1 MSAEASP
8 ETTTAA
14 PRPRWL
20 LRLAGGAAILLLLVA
35 LDRFLSADGLF
46 GYGVSAYTS
55 RLLMLAGINVSLA
68 VSLNLVLGMTGQ
80 FSIGHAG
87 FMAVGAYV
95 AAYLS
100 VYHGA
105 AMERA
110 MAFLGPGM
118 APQGAFLLI
127 VVAAALAAALVGL
140 LVGIPS
146 LRLRGDYLAIVT
158 LGFAEIIRIVL
169 VNLDVVGGA
178 TGFAVP
184 ARASFLWIGGLA
196 FVTVVAVRNL
206 GSSAVGRTL
215 AAIREDEIAAQAM
228 GVHITRFKVLA
239 FALSAA
245 FAGASGAL
253 FGHYTQFLSTND
265 FTFIRSFEIIVMV
278 IIGGVGSL
286 TGSVLGAFLVTLL
299 PELLRGF
306 ASWRLVLYSALLVT
320 IMLTR
325 PQGILGR
332 RELSDLWRGWR
343 RRRSA
348 GEP

>member
-1 MSAEASP
+1 MNEPSAVESP
-8 ETTTAA
+8 AAA
-14 PRPRWL
+14 PRPRWA
-20 LRLAGGAAILLLLVA
+20 LRLLAAAGVLLALLIV
-35 LDRFLSADGLF
+35 DRVLSPEGLF
-46 GYGVSAYTS
+46 GYGVSAYWS

-100 VYHGA
+100 VYRGPAAEQALGA
-105 AMERA
+105 
-110 MAFLGPGM
+110 LGPTAAGSLV
-118 APQGAFLLI
+118 FLAI
-127 VVAAALAAALVGL
+127 VVAAALAAAAVGL

-146 LRLRGDYLAIVT
+146 LRLGGDYLAIVT

-184 ARASFLWIGGLA
+184 GRASFLWVGGLA
-196 FVTVVAVRNL
+196 FLTIMVVRNL
-206 GSSAVGRTL
+206 GRSATGRAL
-215 AAIREDEIAAQAM
+215 VAIREDEIAAQAM
-228 GVHITRFKVLA
+228 GIDLTRNKVLA

-245 FAGASGAL
+245 FAGAAGAL

-286 TGSVLGAFLVTLL
+286 TGSVLGAFIVTLL
-299 PELLRGF
+299 PEVLRGF
-306 ASWRLVLYSALLVT
+306 ASWRLVIYSALLVA

-325 PQGILGR
+325 PQGILDR
-332 RELSDLWRGWR
+332 RELGDLWARLR
-343 RRRSA
+343 RRGAETR
-348 GEP
+348 